1 MKALVTASIALIP
14 TAIWWVILTFVAF
27 AITKSG
33 GSGEWVNEYKPYVL
47 IVIYVFSLFS
57 IWVAIQSA
65 TKPQFK
71 RRRFR

>member
-1 MKALVTASIALIP
+1 MKALVTVSIALIP
-14 TAIWWVILTFVAF
+14 TAIWWAILTFVAF

-57 IWVAIQSA
+57 SWVTIQSA